1 MYGEVAFRL
10 ETLWLMVLKVA
21 KLLQRSAGES
31 NVHVRVEIF
40 LEISSGLEHRVLE
53 ILEFF
58 KAG

>member
-10 ETLWLMVLKVA
+10 VVLWLMARKVA

-40 LEISSGLEHRVLE
+40 LEIPNGQQHRVLE